1 MKACVFQAQDFPIEL
16 HSTQHTQPT
25 QLDNTCSSINE
36 DGNDAADSVM
46 TEDLIPS
53 TQPMDVRKSIVQPH
67 LGQPAENVAV
77 PSCSPAQP
85 GLNLYHHW
93 T

>member
-1 MKACVFQAQDFPIEL
+1 MKACGFQAQDFPIEL
-16 HSTQHTQPT
+16 HSTQRTQST
-25 QLDNTCSSINE
+25 ELDNIWGINE

-67 LGQPAENVAV
+67 LGHPAENVAV

-85 GLNLYHHW
+85 GFNLYQH
-93 T
+93 